1 MAQQDNIRREW
12 LEKDYYKQ
20 LGVKKSDDAKTI
32 KSAYRKLARELHP
45 DANPDN
51 KKAEDRFKAVSEAY
65 DVVGDEKQRKAYD
78 EARELY
84 GTGGI
89 GGAFRG
95 AGRGRG
101 GGTGGGR
108 GPSHSSADFGDMFG
122 AGAGGGADQGGF
134 SDLFGGL
141 FNRGG
146 GAAGGG
152 SRQQRRGSDIESE
165 VTLGFRDALHG
176 VTLPLRLA
184 SDGSCQV
191 CFGTGARPGTSP
203 KVCPTCQGT
212 GAHIRNQGG
221 FAFSEPCESCQG
233 RGVVIEDPCPNCHGS
248 GQATNTRTIT
258 ARIPGGVKDGQRI
271 RLKGKGSPGSNGG
284 PNGDLYIVVH
294 VTKDAVFGRD
304 GNNVTLSLPVAFDEA
319 ALGANVKVPTPDGAT
334 VTLRLPPGTANGK
347 TFRVKGKGA
356 QPSGKPAGDLLAT
369 VYIQVPSELN
379 DEARKAVEDL
389 RESRGDTDPRA
400 ELMSKVGGA

>member
-1 MAQQDNIRREW
+1 MAQQENIRREW
-12 LEKDYYKQ
+12 LEKDYYKE

-84 GTGGI
+84 GSGGGI
-89 GGAFRG
+89 PGFGGGGFGGGRG
-95 AGRGRG
+95 GRG
-101 GGTGGGR
+101 GGGR
-108 GPSHSSADFGDMFG
+108 GQSYSSADFGDMFG
-122 AGAGGGADQGGF
+122 GGAPGSDQGGF

-146 GAAGGG
+146 GGGG
-152 SRQQRRGSDIESE
+152 RQQRRGSDIESE
-165 VTLGFRDALHG
+165 VTLSFRDALHG

-184 SDGSCQV
+184 SDGTCQV

-212 GAHIRNQGG
+212 GAHVRNQGG

-233 RGVVIEDPCPNCHGS
+233 RGVVIEDPCPSCHGS
-248 GQATNTRTIT
+248 GHTTNTRTINS
-258 ARIPGGVKDGQRI
+258 RIPAGVKDGQRI

-284 PNGDLYIVVH
+284 PNGDLYIVVN
-294 VTKDAVFGRD
+294 VTKDQVFGRD

-319 ALGANVKVPTPDGAT
+319 ALGANVKVPTPDGST
-334 VTLRLPPGTANGK
+334 VTLKLPPGTANGK

-356 QPSGKPAGDLLAT
+356 QPSGKTPGDLLAT
-369 VYIQVPSELN
+369 VAIQVPSELT
-379 DEARKAVEDL
+379 EAAQKAVEDL
-389 RESRGDTDPRA
+389 RAARGEVDPRS
-400 ELMSKVGGA
+400 ELMKNAGGA

>member
-1 MAQQDNIRREW
+1 MAQQENIRREW
-12 LEKDYYKQ
+12 LEKDYYKE

-32 KSAYRKLARELHP
+32 KSAYRKLARKLHP

-65 DVVGDEKQRKAYD
+65 DVVGDEKQRTAYD

-84 GTGGI
+84 GSGGMP
-89 GGAFRG
+89 GGF
-95 AGRGRG
+95 G
-101 GGTGGGR
+101 GGGGGR
-108 GPSHSSADFGDMFG
+108 GGRGQSYRSTDFGDMFG
-122 AGAGGGADQGGF
+122 GGGPDQGGF
-134 SDLFGGL
+134 SDVFGGL

-146 GAAGGG
+146 GAGGG
-152 SRQQRRGSDIESE
+152 GNRQQRRGSDIESE

-184 SDGSCQV
+184 SDGACQV

-212 GAHIRNQGG
+212 GAHVRNQGG
-221 FAFSEPCESCQG
+221 FAFSEPCESCRG
-233 RGVVIEDPCPNCHGS
+233 RGMVIEDPCPSCHGS
-248 GQATNTRTIT
+248 GHATNTRTIH
-258 ARIPGGVKDGQRI
+258 ARIPAGVKDSQRI

-284 PNGDLYIVVH
+284 PNGDLYIVVN
-294 VTKDAVFGRD
+294 VTKDPVFGRD
-304 GNNVTLSLPVAFDEA
+304 GNNVTLGLPVAFDEA

-334 VTLRLPPGTANGK
+334 VTLKLPPGTANGK

-356 QPSGKPAGDLLAT
+356 HPNGKTPGDLLAT
-369 VYIQVPSELN
+369 VQIEVPSELS
-379 DEARKAVEDL
+379 DEARKAVEEL
-389 RESRGDTDPRA
+389 RDARGETDPRA
-400 ELMSKVGGA
+400 ELISKAAGA